1 MPNILIVDD
10 SGIDR
15 ALAGGLLERE
25 EDIVISYATN
35 GREALDQISTMRP
48 DLVVSDLQMPEMSGL
63 ELVATLR
70 EEHPSVPVIIMTAL
84 GSEKIAA
91 EALKIGASGY
101 VPKAS
106 LSSHLPQAVRRLFNA
121 SKADRRHSRLFH
133 SLQDID
139 CRFRLQNDPEL
150 ISPLVDQIQ
159 GVLRC
164 LPLGDEAERVRVG
177 VAVGHGLWIA
187 HHHGN
192 LELALNGEWS
202 DANFQEEAIERRMKS
217 PATERSIEFHV
228 VIDRE
233 QATFDIRHEG
243 AGIDVSQ
250 LPNDLESKAAD
261 RSWLS
266 GFLVIPAIMDDVSY
280 SPDDGRIVL
289 LKRAVQSSDD
299 ELEVS

>member
-1 MPNILIVDD
+1 MPNVLIVDD

-25 EDIVISYATN
+25 EDIVLSFATN
-35 GREALDQISTMRP
+35 GREALDQISSTRP
-48 DLVVSDLQMPEMSGL
+48 DLVVSDLQMPEMDGL
-63 ELVATLR
+63 ELVAALR

-121 SKADRRHSRLFH
+121 SSADRLHSRLFH
-133 SLQDID
+133 SLQDLD

-150 ISPLVDQIQ
+150 ISPLVDRIQ
-159 GVLRC
+159 EVLRC
-164 LPLGDEAERVRVG
+164 LPLGDEAERVRVA

-192 LELALNGEWS
+192 LELALNGHWTDSE
-202 DANFQEEAIERRMKS
+202 FQEVAIQQRMES
-217 PATERSIEFHV
+217 PATERSIELHA
-228 VIDRE
+228 VINRE
-233 QATFDIRHEG
+233 QATFTISHEG
-243 AGIDVSQ
+243 AGIDVSR
-250 LPNDLESKAAD
+250 LPTDLESQAAD

-266 GFLVIPAIMDDVSY
+266 GFVMLPAIMDEVSY
-280 SPDDGRIVL
+280 APAEKKIVL
-289 LKRAVQSSDD
+289 VKRAVQARDD
-299 ELEVS
+299 DLEFS